1 MQFQGDFQPD
11 YFFRQDQSA
20 HHIVPLR
27 STAFVHRKE
36 DNISIDL
43 HESSA
48 RALAGPRAA
57 VWSAYV

>member
-1 MQFQGDFQPD
+1 MQFQGNFQQD
-11 YFFRQDQSA
+11 YFFRQDHSP

-27 STAFVHRKE
+27 STDFVHRKE
-36 DNISIDL
+36 DNISIDP

-48 RALAGPRAA
+48 RALAGPKAV